1 MEKHGE
7 KKSVKSIM
15 SLDVTFTTLFPQ
27 TLRLV
32 FRKAL
37 REGKQ
42 MLWKKTTK
50 GKDEMV
56 RTTEK
61 QYNLLKVLKW

>member
-27 TLRLV
+27 TLMSV

-42 MLWKKTTK
+42 M
-50 GKDEMV
+50 
-56 RTTEK
+56 
-61 QYNLLKVLKW
+61 

>member
-7 KKSVKSIM
+7 KKLVKSIM

-27 TLRLV
+27 TSGLV

-37 REGKQ
+37 PEGKQ
-42 MLWKKTTK
+42 ML
-50 GKDEMV
+50 
-56 RTTEK
+56 
-61 QYNLLKVLKW
+61 